1 MIASRLWALTSL
13 RRDSASTLASASGS
27 GGRSASA
34 RSRRRRTN
42 LGCERGML
50 GGRPSRSRDR
60 SLEPEIVSVVHCFHA
75 MPPQQSPISTGGQAP
90 SPNANHSRKTSDTFS
105 WLVSS
110 FGRYSQ
116 RYGLPVPE
124 TGLSAKVRLIA
135 LDLDGTTL
143 TSERRIHP
151 RNAGAIARARAAGAT
166 VVLASGRIRP
176 SMAPF
181 ARELG
186 LGAGPL
192 ICSNG
197 AHIVDADGS
206 NLAVEYLGAQARNTI
221 IDYALSQGFHLNGYT
236 TDQMFYLDES
246 PWLELYRTR
255 AKTIPTERI
264 GLEAMRALDA
274 IKLMIIAEPGK
285 IKELATRGHA

>member
-1 MIASRLWALTSL
+1 
-13 RRDSASTLASASGS
+13 
-27 GGRSASA
+27 
-34 RSRRRRTN
+34 
-42 LGCERGML
+42 
-50 GGRPSRSRDR
+50 
-60 SLEPEIVSVVHCFHA
+60 
-75 MPPQQSPISTGGQAP
+75 
-90 SPNANHSRKTSDTFS
+90 
-105 WLVSS
+105 
-110 FGRYSQ
+110 
-116 RYGLPVPE
+116 
-124 TGLSAKVRLIA
+124 
-135 LDLDGTTL
+135 
-143 TSERRIHP
+143 
-151 RNAGAIARARAAGAT
+151 
-166 VVLASGRIRP
+166 
-176 SMAPF
+176 MAPF

-285 IKELATRGHA
+285 IKELATRGHALFNPAEVALTESEPEYLEFLPRMANKGAALQRLAAHLGLDRDAVMAVGDYLNDVEMVAWAGHGVAMGNAMPEVKCVAARVVGDNNEGGVADAIEYVLQ